1 MNAATRRGVAYCAA
15 VFIVVRLAIMV
26 VGYVGT
32 AVLPERGQVSVPGRE
47 DRPYVAGPHNLIT
60 ALEQQD
66 ALWFF
71 RIAEDGYDPEDGS
84 AAFFPLYPM
93 AVRAASWAIPGGP
106 HPLAAGLLVSNLA
119 FFLALCMLHALVL
132 RERNEQIARR
142 TVLYLAIFPT
152 SFFFFAPYSESL
164 FLLLAV
170 TAFWAARRARWPT
183 AGVAGAC
190 AAATRSVGIV
200 LAPALLVEGVHQWR
214 EQKNASS
221 DGRSDE
227 RGLGSL
233 AWRLGWAIV
242 PAAGLLAYMGFWQ
255 AASGDAF
262 APMHFQALWQRE
274 LVFPL
279 KALFD
284 GTGDAIFGG
293 GYPLLDWL
301 VVVPA
306 LVAAGYCVI
315 RLRPAYAVYTW
326 LGILLPLSL
335 VWDPRPL
342 MSMPRFVLVL
352 FPIFWA
358 MAEAVERKRLPHTLV
373 VGLSAGGLG
382 VMTLLFVNSYFVF

>member
-1 MNAATRRGVAYCAA
+1 MNSATRRGVGYCAM

-26 VGYVGT
+26 LGYVGT
-32 AVLPERGQVSVPGRE
+32 AVIPERGQVSVPGRE
-47 DRPYVAGPHNLIT
+47 DRPYEAGPHNLVT

-84 AAFFPLYPM
+84 AAFFPLYPL
-93 AVRAASWAIPGGP
+93 AVRAVSWAIPGGE

-132 RERNEQIARR
+132 AERSERVARR

-170 TAFWAARRARWPT
+170 TAFWAARRSRWP
-183 AGVAGAC
+183 VAGLAGAL

-200 LAPALLVEGVHQWR
+200 LAPALLVEGLHQWR
-214 EQKNASS
+214 EGKRAAHDSQGEGHPRN
-221 DGRSDE
+221 
-227 RGLGSL
+227 SL
-233 AWRLGWAIV
+233 AWRIAWALV
-242 PAAGLLAYMGFWQ
+242 PATGLLAYLGFWQ
-255 AASGDAF
+255 MASGDGL
-262 APMHFQALWQRE
+262 APMHFQALWQRSF
-274 LVFPL
+274 VFPL
-279 KALFD
+279 QALYD
-284 GTGDAIFGG
+284 ATGDAIIQGG
-293 GYPLLDWL
+293 HLLLDWL
-301 VVVPA
+301 LVVPV
-306 LVAAGYCVI
+306 LVAAGYAVV
-315 RLRPAYAVYTW
+315 RLRPSYAVYTW

-352 FPIFWA
+352 FPVFWA
-358 MAEAVERKRLPHTLV
+358 IAEAVERKRVPHSLV